1 MLPEYVAALGFT
13 SARKLSEEEAST
25 DDDEGFAMPFW
36 AIIALIVLIIV
47 MLLCGCTCFV
57 IRCFA
62 PEVTQGPAWEISSYG
77 KRWVK
82 GIHPGDDED
91 DRNPVVHAN
100 SSKSY
105 PGGIPVHDPKRNV
118 YDENNPHHH
127 MRPEKFRNPNEPD
140 YAKERQE
147 VLDRL
152 NGLHLAS
159 GGGRLSK
166 NSEMRRQTAAV

>member
-13 SARKLSEEEAST
+13 TARKLSEEAST
-25 DDDEGFAMPFW
+25 DDDEGFVLPFW

-47 MLLCGCTCFV
+47 MINCSCTCFV

-62 PEVTQGPAWEISSYG
+62 PEVTQGPAWEINSYG
-77 KRWVK
+77 TQWVK
-82 GIHPGDDED
+82 GVHPGDDKAGS
-91 DRNPVVHAN
+91 NPVVN
-100 SSKSY
+100 SHSYRSY

-118 YDENNPHHH
+118 YDKNNPHHH
-127 MRPEKFRNPNEPD
+127 MRPENYQDRNEPG

-152 NGLHLAS
+152 NGLHLAH
-159 GGGRLSK
+159 GGGRLHK
-166 NSEMRRQTAAV
+166 NSEIRRQTAVS